1 MNRGEALG
9 QTVAPTGQT
18 VVFVHGGWV
27 TPACWD
33 PFVSFFEAR
42 GSRCLAP
49 AWPGKERSVE
59 SIRADPSPLA
69 GLGIAE
75 IVDHY
80 EKIIRSLDE
89 RPILIGHSF
98 GGLFVQLLLDRG
110 LGAAGVAIDSAPP
123 KGVFAFEPTTL
134 VSLGRILLI
143 PFGWRKVV
151 HWTFTEFRYAFVH
164 TMPEAEA
171 RMIWDTQI
179 VPDSGRPFFQSA
191 FSMLDRASPAS
202 VDFANPGRAPL
213 LFIAGEADRAMPPAI
228 VRRTY
233 RAHRASPVRTD
244 FRSIPGRT
252 HWLIA
257 QDGWEEVA
265 QTCGDWI
272 ESLDGGDPEWK
283 ESPGSSRYEGEGR
296 RCSMAGRRRS
306 RRASDRQGRIA
317 VNAETPRS
325 AGTQPKGGNE

>member
-80 EKIIRSLDE
+80 ERIIRSLDE
-89 RPILIGHSF
+89 PPILIGHSF

-123 KGVFAFEPTTL
+123 KGS
-134 VSLGRILLI
+134 SLSSRPRLRRSVGSSSSRSAGGRSSAG
-143 PFGWRKVV
+143 PSPSSATPSSTRC
-151 HWTFTEFRYAFVH
+151 RR
-164 TMPEAEA
+164 PSA
-171 RMIWDTQI
+171 RDLGC
-179 VPDSGRPFFQSA
+179 PDRARLGPPFFQSA
-191 FSMLDRASPAS
+191 FSMLDRASPAG
-202 VDFANPGRAPL
+202 VDFANPIERHSSSSPG
-213 LFIAGEADRAMPPAI
+213 
-228 VRRTY
+228 RRT
-233 RAHRASPVRTD
+233 AQCHRPSSGGCTAPTRPRPPGLTSARSQAGPTGSSPRTAGRRSPRPAST
-244 FRSIPGRT
+244 
-252 HWLIA
+252 
-257 QDGWEEVA
+257 
-265 QTCGDWI
+265 
-272 ESLDGGDPEWK
+272 
-283 ESPGSSRYEGEGR
+283 GSSRWIAATNPGGVAEVIPPRGAGALH
-296 RCSMAGRRRS
+296 AGRGR
-306 RRASDRQGRIA
+306 RRASDSQGRNE
-317 VNAETPRS
+317 VSAETPRS